1 MSFEVKHNFGEK
13 SAADLSKHDGF
24 AFFSAL
30 RTAVFLYA
38 SLRINL
44 LYSFDL
50 FGLKEFLLCKDE
62 TKNCARQDLECRT
75 FASKDPNNKTVFIA

>member
-50 FGLKEFLLCKDE
+50 FVE
-62 TKNCARQDLECRT
+62 R
-75 FASKDPNNKTVFIA
+75 VFVM

>member
-50 FGLKEFLLCKDE
+50 FG
-62 TKNCARQDLECRT
+62 
-75 FASKDPNNKTVFIA
+75 